1 MPDARAPLLTATAIR
16 LGPGTPPIDL
26 ALRSGEI
33 VGLAGLEGH
42 GQEAFLETLCG
53 LRRPQAGTV
62 TVGAVAIVSLAQAA
76 RHGIAYLPRDRRATG
91 IFPGQSVLDNFAIAA
106 LPGHA
111 RLGMVRRGALRRL
124 LAGFRERLSMVYG
137 SPAAAI
143 GTLSGGNQQK
153 VLLARWLACRPR
165 LLLLN
170 DPTRGVDLGTR
181 LKLYEVFR
189 ALACDDGI
197 PLVVLSSE
205 IEEVLQLCHR
215 VLVFREQGVAS
226 ELGRGALELLRLVL
240 ELLAVGDHLRGLGA
254 LAGWPDGHPP

>member
-1 MPDARAPLLTATAIR
+1 MPEAGGPLLTAAGVR
-16 LGPGTPPIDL
+16 LGAATPAVDL
-26 ALRSGEI
+26 SLLPGEI

-53 LRRPQAGTV
+53 LRRPHAGTV
-62 TVGAVAIVSLAQAA
+62 AVSAAGGTVPVTSLAQAA

-106 LPGHA
+106 LPGHS
-111 RLGMVRRGALRRL
+111 RLGMIRRGSLRRL

-137 SPAAAI
+137 SPSAPI

-153 VLLARWLACRPR
+153 VLLARWLACGPR

-189 ALACDDGI
+189 TLARDDGI

-205 IEEVLQLCHR
+205 IEEVLQLCDR
-215 VLVFREQGVAS
+215 VLVFREQGVTR
-226 ELGRGALELLRLVL
+226 ELGRSELAMDRVI
-240 ELLAVGDHLRGLGA
+240 AAMFGQARA
-254 LAGWPDGHPP
+254 A

>member
-1 MPDARAPLLTATAIR
+1 MPDARAPLLTATGVR
-16 LGPGTPPIDL
+16 LAAGTAPIDL
-26 ALRSGEI
+26 SLLPGEI

-53 LRRPQAGTV
+53 LRPLHAGTV
-62 TVGAVAIVSLAQAA
+62 AVSTATGPVPVTSLAQAA

-106 LPGHA
+106 LSGHSW
-111 RLGMVRRGALRRL
+111 LGMIRRGSLRRL

-153 VLLARWLACRPR
+153 VLLARWLACGPR
-165 LLLLN
+165 ALLLN

-181 LKLYEVFR
+181 MKLYEVFR
-189 ALACDDGI
+189 ALARQDGI

-205 IEEVLQLCHR
+205 IEEILQLCDR
-215 VLVFREQGVAS
+215 VLVFREQGIAS
-226 ELGRGALELLRLVL
+226 ELDRSDLDMDRVIAAMFGQERA
-240 ELLAVGDHLRGLGA
+240 A
-254 LAGWPDGHPP
+254 

>member
-1 MPDARAPLLTATAIR
+1 MPDTRAPLLTAAGIR
-16 LGPGTPPIDL
+16 LAAGTPPIDL
-26 ALRSGEI
+26 SLLSGEI
-33 VGLAGLEGH
+33 VGLAGLDGH

-53 LRRPQAGTV
+53 LRRPHVGTV
-62 TVGAVAIVSLAQAA
+62 TVRAGGGPVPIGSLAQAA

-106 LPGHA
+106 LPSHS
-111 RLGMVRRGALRRL
+111 RLGVVGRGSLRRL

-137 SPAAAI
+137 SPSAAI

-153 VLLARWLACRPR
+153 VVLARWLACGPR

-189 ALACDDGI
+189 ALARDDGI

-205 IEEVLQLCHR
+205 IEEVLQLCDR

-226 ELGRGALELLRLVL
+226 ELGRSELVMDRVISAMFGQ
-240 ELLAVGDHLRGLGA
+240 ERAA
-254 LAGWPDGHPP
+254 